1 VDCLKLF
8 EIVSAL
14 LVVVSSFILMFP
26 KRYGFYILNLA
37 NVLCFIV
44 FYYKDLHYYM
54 LQIIALS
61 VLNFISIYRWRKKG
75 IG

>member
-1 VDCLKLF
+1 MDFVTLS
-8 EIVSAL
+8 EIISAS
-14 LVVVSSFILMFP
+14 LVVVSSFLLMFP

-37 NVLCFIV
+37 NVFCLVV

-54 LQIIALS
+54 LQIIILS

-75 IG
+75 LG